1 MLKKARELN
10 KSLNQFLGGHHI
22 STFFFVLF
30 FVDIPEALHD
40 KREPDI
46 VNRAC
51 RGHVG
56 ALKKRKQKK
65 EVILYGMG

>member
-1 MLKKARELN
+1 VKRLLKKARELN
-10 KSLNQFLGGHHI
+10 KSLNQFFGGHYI

-51 RGHVG
+51 RGPCG
-56 ALKKRKQKK
+56 RAKKT
-65 EVILYGMG
+65 